1 MNSRIPSKPVFA
13 TVTLL
18 FGTSVAQACP
28 VCMLADPKTA
38 GTYLSMTL
46 MMSALP
52 LAMLGGLIYWLKR
65 RYSAPSAAR
74 VARNDSP
81 RLAELVAAHRNI

>member
-1 MNSRIPSKPVFA
+1 MPAKPIFTTTA
-13 TVTLL
+13 LL
-18 FGTSVAQACP
+18 LGASVANACP

-65 RYSAPSAAR
+65 RYSAPPA
-74 VARNDSP
+74 VARARRENT
-81 RLAELVAAHRNI
+81 LMAELATAHRNF